1 MSSDAAVEI
10 YQAPEGEVIFDVD
23 AAAETIWATEEQV
36 ADLFDVDRSVINRHV
51 RNIYRDKELD
61 PDVTSVKK
69 VELRDEGGRQVRRPV
84 RRFNLDMIISIG
96 YRVNSKKATDFRI
109 WATDVLKRYAVT
121 GVAVNSEK
129 LARLP
134 SGEAEKRLAEIEGA
148 MDLVKRLVA
157 NSELSLSETNGVLE
171 VISRYMG
178 SVQTI
183 SEYSSG
189 HFVLS
194 SGGAEKRAITAEQ
207 LAVFVKDLRQ
217 RLNERPSF
225 GEVSEQNVGIE
236 AADYDD
242 LVIKLNA
249 EFAIDDTVA
258 MRAAKLLYYIVKDRP
273 FLEGNKRIGALLF
286 IVYLTQN
293 DFSLTKNNET
303 KISDRALTA
312 LVLLIAESEPSE
324 KELILKLIT
333 KLLDD

>member
-134 SGEAEKRLAEIEGA
+134 SREAEKRLAEIEGA

-194 SGGAEKRAITAEQ
+194 SGGAEKRAITA
-207 LAVFVKDLRQ
+207 
-217 RLNERPSF
+217 
-225 GEVSEQNVGIE
+225 EQNVGIE

-312 LVLLIAESEPSE
+312 LVLLIAESETSE